1 MVVRVTWV
9 VRLVLVI
16 EFVNANGSHG
26 LNNQIIEKTCD
37 FTPVTE
43 THTHTHGKVGQYSV
57 WAESAI
63 LSFHILAAGCS
74 AVSVQTSK
82 KRNCKGADVPQNRK

>member
-57 WAESAI
+57 WAESAKTTK
-63 LSFHILAAGCS
+63 LTHLM
-74 AVSVQTSK
+74 
-82 KRNCKGADVPQNRK
+82 R